1 MRGGSLMESAK
12 RDAKLIQAVVE
23 NDSEALD
30 ILFKAYL
37 PMVYRT
43 FTPYYI
49 RLFDEDDWLQEA
61 RIVCY
66 ETCQCYDQNSGK
78 SFGGFYKLRFHHHVL
93 NLIRKELAQ
102 KRRIDQ
108 QSLLTDCCPEGS
120 AVGEDTVAYY
130 QSAVEMRA
138 YLETLSAF
146 ELVAFRVLAGQL
158 VLEQACSQFDCTL
171 EQMKRAQSRCQTK
184 LKQFYANQQVP

>member
-1 MRGGSLMESAK
+1 MRGGSLMELAK
-12 RDAKLIQAVVE
+12 RDANLIQAVVE

-30 ILFKAYL
+30 VLFKAYL

-66 ETCQCYDQNSGK
+66 ETCQCYDQNCGK

-102 KRRIDQ
+102 KRRVDQ
-108 QSLLTDCCPEGS
+108 QALLFDCCPECN
-120 AVGEDTVAYY
+120 ALAEDTVAYY
-130 QSAVEMRA
+130 QSTVEMRA
-138 YLETLSAF
+138 YLETLSAL
-146 ELVAFRVLAGQL
+146 ELVAFRVLTGQL
-158 VLEQACSQFDCTL
+158 AVEQACSQLDCTF

-184 LKQFYANQQVP
+184 LKRFYTKQ